1 MLASNIKTVRNDL
14 WSLIKDAQDLF
25 REATSLTGEKADSLR
40 NRGLN
45 VLDTALTR
53 AQDAQ
58 TVAVGAGKDMAITA
72 DDYVHQNPWKAVA
85 MSAGVGVLIGMLL
98 VRRV

>member
-25 REATSLTGEKADSLR
+25 REATSLSGEKADSLR
-40 NRGLN
+40 HRGLN
-45 VLDTALTR
+45 VLDTALNR

-58 TVAVGAGKDMAITA
+58 SVALEAGKDMAFTA
-72 DDYVHQNPWKAVA
+72 DDYVHQNPWTAVA
-85 MSAGVGVLIGMLL
+85 VSAGVGVLIGMLI

>member
-25 REATSLTGEKADSLR
+25 REATSMSGDKADTLR
-40 NRGLN
+40 NRGLT
-45 VLDTALTR
+45 VLDTALNK
-53 AQDAQ
+53 AQDAHS
-58 TVAVGAGKDMAITA
+58 VAFEAGKDMAFSA

-85 MSAGVGVLIGMLL
+85 VSAGVGVLIGMLL